1 MKSDLLNVGAVVA
14 GVLLLAAGGPWL
26 AGELRSLPHPARLA
40 ARGGERIVTLDVGG
54 MTCKACA
61 GAVKGR
67 LDEVPGVHTV
77 DVRLGERR
85 AYVVCDR
92 AVADTSLT
100 AAVHLAGGGF
110 SAEVATR

>member
-1 MKSDLLNVGAVVA
+1 MKSDGLNVAALVA

-26 AGELRSLPHPARLA
+26 VHEVSSLPRPVQLA
-40 ARGGERIVTLDVGG
+40 ARGHERIVTLDVGG
-54 MTCKACA
+54 MTCKTCA

-67 LDEVPGVHTV
+67 LAEVPGVRTV

-85 AYVVCDR
+85 AFVVCDR

-100 AAVHLAGGGF
+100 AAVHRAGGGF
-110 SAEVATR
+110 SAEVASR

>member
-1 MKSDLLNVGAVVA
+1 MKSDGLNVAALVV
-14 GVLLLAAGGPWL
+14 GVLLVAGGGPWL
-26 AGELRSLPHPARLA
+26 ASELRSIPHPVHLA
-40 ARGGERIVTLDVGG
+40 TRSEERVVTLDVGG

-61 GAVKGR
+61 GAVKGQ
-67 LDEVPGVHTV
+67 LSAVPGVRVV

-92 AVADTSLT
+92 SVVDTTLT

-110 SAEVATR
+110 SAEVAER